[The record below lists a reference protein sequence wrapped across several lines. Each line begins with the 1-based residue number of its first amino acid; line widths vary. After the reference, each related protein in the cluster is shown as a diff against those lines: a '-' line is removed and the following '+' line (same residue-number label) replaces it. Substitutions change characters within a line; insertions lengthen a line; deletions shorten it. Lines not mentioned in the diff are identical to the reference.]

1 LEASKVTIPL
11 IVLINIAA
19 AGILL
24 ALLALTMRLPFKL
37 ASTAEQAVPRRAPR
51 SAQGRVATEPRPAS
65 SHRAP
70 NRGWQT
76 LLDDG
81 S

>member
-11 IVLINIAA
+11 ILLINIAA

-24 ALLALTMRLPFKL
+24 SLLALTMRVPFKL
-37 ASTAEQAVPRRAPR
+37 ASTDRQPARRRAPR
-51 SAQGRVATEPRPAS
+51 PAQRQVATEPHPAS
-65 SHRAP
+65 GHRAP
-70 NRGWQT
+70 SRGWQT
-76 LLDDG
+76 ILDDG